1 MGGAA
6 LSAVKTMP
14 LTLTSASSA
23 ACLHTWRLYNPAPTD
38 AGPAVVAKQ
47 PRSEQSGGKGQNR
60 GDAPASTHGKCL
72 AVQRTHPGSIFA
84 TATSDN
90 GLMLA
95 GGKDGSV
102 VWCKASQPP
111 STKSTK
117 YAKTAVSAEL
127 NRAVGE
133 FYAASNTDRPLQLG
147 APIFALAVH
156 PDQSVAAVGL
166 ADGEASFSLALIFSS
181 ETVIYLQRLTC
192 SDTPSLLPS
201 KRFARTIYAWEVS
214 SHGC

>member
-1 MGGAA
+1 
-6 LSAVKTMP
+6 MP
-14 LTLTSASSA
+14 LTVTSASST

-84 TATSDN
+84 TATSGN

-102 VWCKASQPP
+102 VWCKAGASQPP
-111 STKSTK
+111 LKKSTK
-117 YAKTAVSAEL
+117 YAAKTAVRAEL
-127 NRAVGE
+127 NRVVGE

-147 APIFALAVH
+147 APVFALAVH

-166 ADGEASFSLALIFSS
+166 ADGEGRQSFSPPVIS
-181 ETVIYLQRLTC
+181 ETAIYLQRLIC
-192 SDTPSLLPS
+192 SDTSSLLPS
-201 KRFARTIYAWEVS
+201 KRFARAICARGVA